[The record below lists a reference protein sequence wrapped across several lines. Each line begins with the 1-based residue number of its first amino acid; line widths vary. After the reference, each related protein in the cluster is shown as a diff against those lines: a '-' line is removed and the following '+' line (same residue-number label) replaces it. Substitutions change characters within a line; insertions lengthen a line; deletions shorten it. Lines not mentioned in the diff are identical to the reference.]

1 MKQRLAC
8 FIAGL
13 AIVGLAAAQSLPAF
27 AQDGADAPEPMEE
40 LQGADVE
47 VGGPAVTDEAV
58 ESAEAEAEHYA
69 PLPPP
74 LQRWSFAGFFGR
86 YDTAQLQRGFQVY
99 REVCSLCH
107 SMNMVAFRN
116 LGSHTGPTFSEEEV
130 KALAAEYQIVDGPD
144 QFGDRFERPGRPSA
158 YLPAPFPNPEAAAAA
173 NGGATPPDLS
183 LMAKARGA
191 SRGLVWGLLDFF
203 TQYQEGGPD

>member
-130 KALAAEYQIVDGPD
+130 
-144 QFGDRFERPGRPSA
+144 
-158 YLPAPFPNPEAAAAA
+158 
-173 NGGATPPDLS
+173 
-183 LMAKARGA
+183 
-191 SRGLVWGLLDFF
+191 
-203 TQYQEGGPD
+203 